1 MSLMIFDFENQPVRA
16 FERDGQDWFVAVD
29 VCRCLGIVN
38 NRDAV
43 TRLPDDEK
51 SEVDLRVVASTDG
64 IRPGNP
70 NATVISEPAVYRL
83 IFESRKPE
91 AERLKRFVF
100 HEVLPALRR
109 TGAYAPEPDWELMR
123 DKMAMIRE
131 TRLTHGRAAAQAMWR
146 ELGMPLPPDETS
158 GPQGRETDMQ
168 RELYG
173 YIADF
178 LEQCCEEAA
187 EARVRTSELH
197 KVYNRWAAAAGAPY
211 ATLTAFGLAMRFSPY
226 RRVKTSTT
234 FYSGLRIR
242 EDVRRRIGREGE

>member
-16 FERDGQDWFVAVD
+16 FERDGQDWFVGKD
-29 VCRCLGIVN
+29 VCRCLGLQN
-38 NRDAV
+38 HNDALG
-43 TRLPDDEK
+43 RLPDDERDG
-51 SEVDLRVVASTDG
+51 VGITDPMG
-64 IRPGNP
+64 RPQ
-70 NATVISEPAVYRL
+70 EAVCVNEAGLYRL
-83 IFESRKPE
+83 IFESRRPE

-146 ELGMPLPPDETS
+146 ELGMHLPPDETS
-158 GPQGRETDMQ
+158 GTQGRETDMQ

-211 ATLTAFGLAMRFSPY
+211 ATLTAFGLSMRFSPY

-242 EDVRRRIGREGE
+242 DDVRRRISREGD

>member
-1 MSLMIFDFENQPVRA
+1 MGIQPHSKFIPLSDVLRLVVRSKLPSA
-16 FERDGQDWFVAVD
+16 MVFERWV
-29 VCRCLGIVN
+29 
-38 NRDAV
+38 
-43 TRLPDDEK
+43 
-51 SEVDLRVVASTDG
+51 
-64 IRPGNP
+64 
-70 NATVISEPAVYRL
+70 
-83 IFESRKPE
+83 FE
-91 AERLKRFVF
+91 
-100 HEVLPALRR
+100 EVLPRILK
-109 TGAYAPEPDWELMR
+109 TGRYAVEAEPDWELMR

-211 ATLTAFGLAMRFSPY
+211 ATLTAFGLSMRFSPY

-242 EDVRRRIGREGE
+242 DDVRRRIGREGE

>member
-29 VCRCLGIVN
+29 VCRCLDIAN
-38 NRDAV
+38 SRDAL
-43 TRLPDDEK
+43 TRLSDDEK
-51 SEVDLRVVASTDG
+51 GVGMTDT
-64 IRPGNP
+64 PGGRQEM
-70 NATVISEPAVYRL
+70 AAVNEAGLYRL
-83 IFESRKPE
+83 IFTSTKPE

-146 ELGMPLPPDETS
+146 ELGMPLPPDEAQ
-158 GPQGRETDMQ
+158 GAPGRETDMQ

-178 LEQCCEEAA
+178 LEQCCEDAA

-197 KVYNRWAAAAGAPY
+197 KIYNRWAAAAGAPY

-226 RRVKTSTT
+226 RRIKTSTT

-242 EDVRRRIGREGE
+242 DDVRRRIGREGG